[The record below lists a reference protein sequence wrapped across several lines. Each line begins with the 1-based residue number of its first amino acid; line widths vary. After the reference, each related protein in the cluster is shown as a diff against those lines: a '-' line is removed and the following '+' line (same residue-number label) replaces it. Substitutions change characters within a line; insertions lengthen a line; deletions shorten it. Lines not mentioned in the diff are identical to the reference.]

1 MLNLD
6 SMSLNRHLRH
16 TLALT
21 ILTVGS
27 VTIVMSF
34 RQHRSFAQGSSSS
47 SESFLSTSFSE
58 ESWSSS
64 SSESFLSTSFS
75 EESWSSSSSESF
87 LSTSFSEESWS
98 SSSPSG
104 DEEVV
109 EDEGVVEDELSEEGD
124 SEQNADLSL
133 TKTASTAQVDLGDT
147 FTYTLTV
154 HNTSATAGAQ
164 NVSVTDMLPAG
175 VIFISADQC
184 ALNDRQVIC
193 NIGTIASGSSVIR
206 NITIQV
212 QENQSLCSTNL
223 LNIAVVS
230 STYDPNIGNNTA
242 GKTTPVL
249 CAEEAAF
256 TPFCGN
262 ESCDSNETCDTCT
275 RDCGFCPPNR
285 PPCGDNICD
294 GPTDCSSDCQSQA
307 PDSLPKP
314 LRDALPPQIYEQVI
328 EKAPVESVNRAFTEL
343 TETIANDARFQKR
356 LDEAGIIL
364 GDDRIPS
371 VKLISDVVIK
381 LREEGQEFRS
391 ISKDVLEDQSIEILF
406 RNFPGRDE
414 LLTAAR
420 DGNLSAML
428 DYLPEPT
435 MDPSVSL
442 AEVEEYRHLL
452 KINYPDLFVNPGSL
466 LLPKAVAD
474 EAPLPMDAKEGL
486 VESVF
491 LRKRMEAL
499 GIDPKTGL
507 ALLDQDI
514 EKLMSR
520 KKTLAGII
528 GIMDEDLEKE
538 LGNAEGAI
546 EQPTTRSLISV
557 KGIFLYLRTT
567 ANFETL
573 EKTYRG
579 AVADMRTGVAKFQSL
594 FSFHPL
600 SPSVEAAELVGDEL
614 AASLQ
619 SPDLEEKKNGALKLF
634 DLQNPLIES
643 MLQEM
648 PENERTIHVDSFAR
662 VRQEATAAKASA
674 ELEQAITLFSDALT
688 TLESDARSE
697 RSIFRRP
704 IYFLQDF
711 FGRS

>member
-64 SSESFLSTSFS
+64 S
-75 EESWSSSSSESF
+75 
-87 LSTSFSEESWS
+87 
-98 SSSPSG
+98 
-104 DEEVV
+104 
-109 EDEGVVEDELSEEGD
+109 EGD

-356 LDEAGIIL
+356 LDEAGIIP

-452 KINYPDLFVNPGSL
+452 KINYPDLFVNHGSL

-697 RSIFRRP
+697 RSIFRRL

>member
-34 RQHRSFAQGSSSS
+34 RQHRSFAQGSSSSSESFLSTSFSEESWSSSS

-154 HNTSATAGAQ
+154 QNTSATASAQ

-175 VIFISADQC
+175 VIFISADGC
-184 ALNDRQVIC
+184 AVNDQQVIC
-193 NIGTIASGSSVIR
+193 NIGTIAPDSSVIR
-206 NITIQV
+206 IITIQV
-212 QENQSLCSTNL
+212 QGNQSLCSTNL

-285 PPCGDNICD
+285 PPCSDNICD

-328 EKAPVESVNRAFTEL
+328 EKAPVESVNRAF
-343 TETIANDARFQKR
+343 
-356 LDEAGIIL
+356 
-364 GDDRIPS
+364 
-371 VKLISDVVIK
+371 
-381 LREEGQEFRS
+381 
-391 ISKDVLEDQSIEILF
+391 
-406 RNFPGRDE
+406 
-414 LLTAAR
+414 
-420 DGNLSAML
+420 
-428 DYLPEPT
+428 
-435 MDPSVSL
+435 
-442 AEVEEYRHLL
+442 
-452 KINYPDLFVNPGSL
+452 
-466 LLPKAVAD
+466 
-474 EAPLPMDAKEGL
+474 
-486 VESVF
+486 
-491 LRKRMEAL
+491 
-499 GIDPKTGL
+499 
-507 ALLDQDI
+507 
-514 EKLMSR
+514 
-520 KKTLAGII
+520 
-528 GIMDEDLEKE
+528 
-538 LGNAEGAI
+538 
-546 EQPTTRSLISV
+546 
-557 KGIFLYLRTT
+557 
-567 ANFETL
+567 
-573 EKTYRG
+573 
-579 AVADMRTGVAKFQSL
+579 
-594 FSFHPL
+594 
-600 SPSVEAAELVGDEL
+600 
-614 AASLQ
+614 
-619 SPDLEEKKNGALKLF
+619 
-634 DLQNPLIES
+634 
-643 MLQEM
+643 
-648 PENERTIHVDSFAR
+648 
-662 VRQEATAAKASA
+662 
-674 ELEQAITLFSDALT
+674 
-688 TLESDARSE
+688 
-697 RSIFRRP
+697 
-704 IYFLQDF
+704 
-711 FGRS
+711 

>member
-34 RQHRSFAQGSSSS
+34 RQHRSFAQG
-47 SESFLSTSFSE
+47 
-58 ESWSSS
+58 
-64 SSESFLSTSFS
+64 
-75 EESWSSSSSESF
+75 SSSSSESF

-154 HNTSATAGAQ
+154 QNTSATASAQ

-175 VIFISADQC
+175 VIFISADGC
-184 ALNDRQVIC
+184 AVNDQQVIC
-193 NIGTIASGSSVIR
+193 NIGTIAPDSSVIR
-206 NITIQV
+206 IITIQV
-212 QENQSLCSTNL
+212 QGNQSFCSTNL

-452 KINYPDLFVNPGSL
+452 KINYPDLFVNHGSL

-619 SPDLEEKKNGALKLF
+619 SPDLEEKKTGALKLF

>member
-34 RQHRSFAQGSSSS
+34 RQHRSFAQG
-47 SESFLSTSFSE
+47 
-58 ESWSSS
+58 
-64 SSESFLSTSFS
+64 
-75 EESWSSSSSESF
+75 SSSSSESF

-154 HNTSATAGAQ
+154 QNTSATASAQ

-452 KINYPDLFVNPGSL
+452 KINYPDLFVNHGSL

-619 SPDLEEKKNGALKLF
+619 SPDLEEKKTGALKLF